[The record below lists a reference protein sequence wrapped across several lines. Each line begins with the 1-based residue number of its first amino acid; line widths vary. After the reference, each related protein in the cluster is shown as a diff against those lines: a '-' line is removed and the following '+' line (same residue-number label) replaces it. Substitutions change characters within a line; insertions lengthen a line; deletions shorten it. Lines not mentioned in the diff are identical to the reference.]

1 VVNAGLIEDRP
12 MTAAE
17 ELEPDTAEHEPDEQ
31 AAEPPVTAPVPTRMW
46 SMPTVEATRKYTD
59 DFGRIASTFGV
70 SLAAYA
76 RRIGTVCGR
85 LASFGWQLLREVPPA
100 LQLLGAVGIL
110 TVLGIVGSVALDNS
124 FGRTCAVVFVP
135 VLSVA
140 FGVIAHR
147 TYGGAGGERGPRKD
161 IKKNA
166 SKTTGATA
174 DLQRSIEY
182 VDSKLAFALNAL
194 GTDRQQ
200 QAVIALIQAK
210 TATELS
216 FTTAHESV
224 ESGPRPRI
232 KDGGVAKT
240 FPAESISVTERS

>member
-1 VVNAGLIEDRP
+1 

-17 ELEPDTAEHEPDEQ
+17 ELATPPAEQVPVESGATETEPDEQ
-31 AAEPPVTAPVPTRMW
+31 VSPPSATAAAQAPPRMW
-46 SMPTVEATRKYTD
+46 SMPTAEATRKYTD
-59 DFGRIASTFGV
+59 EFGRVVIE
-70 SLAAYA
+70 
-76 RRIGTVCGR
+76 IGTGVAAFVRRVGMACGR
-85 LASFGWQLLREVPPA
+85 TVAFGWQLLQQVPPA
-100 LQLLGAVGIL
+100 LQLLGALGLL
-110 TVLGIVGSVALDNS
+110 TALSIVGSVALEDS

-135 VLSVA
+135 VFAAA

-147 TYGGAGGERGPRKD
+147 SYGGPGGERQPRK
-161 IKKNA
+161 
-166 SKTTGATA
+166 TTRPTA

-216 FTTAHESV
+216 SGTGHEPV
-224 ESGPRPRI
+224 EASARPRI
-232 KDGGVAKT
+232 KDGGA
-240 FPAESISVTERS
+240 